1 MRRLPEILAERT
13 VEQGVELELR
23 VPGDLEMFA
32 GHFPGAPV
40 LPGVVQLDWCVR
52 LARDRLPLRGVFRAM
67 EQVKFL
73 APIAPEAR
81 VTLHLEL
88 KAGGARLDFRFF
100 GRENKYSSGTFL
112 FGA

>member
-1 MRRLPEILAERT
+1 MRRLPEILAERAL
-13 VEQGVELELR
+13 EDGVELDLR
-23 VPGDLEMFA
+23 VPADLEVFA

-52 LARDRLPLRGVFRAM
+52 LARPRLPLGGTFRGM
-67 EQVKFL
+67 QQVKFL

-88 KAGGARLDFRFF
+88 KGGGERLDFSFS
-100 GRENKYSSGTFL
+100 GREKKYSSGSFL